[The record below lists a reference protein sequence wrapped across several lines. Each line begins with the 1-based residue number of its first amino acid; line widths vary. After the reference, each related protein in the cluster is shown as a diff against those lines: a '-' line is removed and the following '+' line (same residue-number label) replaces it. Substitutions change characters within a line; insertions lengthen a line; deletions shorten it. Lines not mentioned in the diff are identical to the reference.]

1 MINQVYRLVYPGQF
15 EITYKP
21 RTISSDKV
29 IIRPKYLS
37 VCNADQRYY
46 QGKREVSV
54 LEKKLPMSLI
64 HEGIGEVVYDPER
77 KFKIGQAVVMIPN
90 LPVETD
96 DHVDE
101 NYIRSS
107 RFRSSGYDGF
117 MQDYVFMRHDR
128 IVPLFE
134 ELNIHTASFLELVSV
149 SMHGITRFTEKSH
162 NRKKSIGVWGDGN
175 LGYITAILLKRKFP
189 ESKIILFG
197 KTKRKMDY
205 FTFIDK
211 SYQINDIPPDLE
223 LDHAFECVG
232 GLGSEMAINQI
243 IDCIKPQ
250 GSISLLGVSE
260 DPIELNTRMVLEKG
274 ITLFG
279 SSRSGRSDFVETV
292 NFLEENKEIIK
303 YLNHLVTKV
312 ITINTIDDIRHA
324 FEEDQVSAWGKTVME
339 WKI

>member
-15 EITYKP
+15 EVTYKP
-21 RTISSDKV
+21 RTINSDKV

-46 QGKREVSV
+46 QGKRDATV

-64 HEGIGEVVYDPER
+64 HEGIGEVVYDPTGE
-77 KFKIGQAVVMIPN
+77 FEVGQPVVMIPN
-90 LPVETD
+90 LPIEED
-96 DHVDE
+96 DHLDE
-101 NYIRSS
+101 NYLKSS

-128 IVPLFE
+128 LVPLFE
-134 ELNIHTASFLELVSV
+134 ELNIHTAAFLELVSV
-149 SMHGITRFTEKSH
+149 AMHGITRFDLKSH
-162 NRKKSIGVWGDGN
+162 DRKQTIGVWGDGN
-175 LGYITAILLKRKFP
+175 LGYITAILLKNKYP
-189 ESKIILFG
+189 DSEVILFG
-197 KTKRKMDY
+197 KTKRKVDY

-211 SYQINDIPPDLE
+211 SYLINDIPSDVE
-223 LDHAFECVG
+223 IDHAFECVG
-232 GLGSEMAINQI
+232 GLGSEMAIEQI

-260 DPIELNTRMVLEKG
+260 DPVEINTRMVLEKG

-279 SSRSGRSDFVETV
+279 SSRSGRNDFVDTV
-292 NFLEENKEIIK
+292 DFLEQNKEVIS

-312 ITINTIDDIRHA
+312 ITINNIDDIRHA
-324 FEEDQVSAWGKTVME
+324 FEEDQVSAWGKTVLE